1 MKKKIIATGL
11 SGFLAAAIL
20 AGCSGIGT
28 VGTASRVADMTSRES
43 SRDMDSAKQPLP
55 PMKVSKVVVSDDVW
69 TTNKARR
76 SDHGEPLPRQWERSN
91 SFVIRRSTPMK
102 LYEIGTEITD
112 ITRIPVTFSPDVT
125 DTTGTQEPAPA
136 AGGAAPGGGG
146 AGAGGAGNKTGGA
159 TQPPDIN
166 AILESMKIAN
176 TPTPPP
182 SIAGNLSGSDGNVI
196 RPIAAAKDA
205 MKVNFAGRLSDFL
218 DQVSSHF
225 NVSWEYSA
233 GEIRIFRFVTRTYT
247 VHALPST
254 IDLKAT
260 LTADSSSQDNSGG
273 AGGGGGGGTPSGG
286 SGGSNQKVDS
296 SVNIEIWKD
305 ITGAVTTIVGKYG
318 HVSTAVSTG
327 TITVSAPPPI
337 ISRVQSY
344 LDGQNE
350 RLNKQV
356 SVSVEVLDL
365 DILDEDN
372 YSFDLQGVFQQA
384 QNFGFTFG
392 TLGGAL
398 NGLSSVIT
406 GSSGAPY
413 SGMASSISN
422 SNSGA
427 EFGVISPTS
436 SWRGSNGVIQ
446 ALSTAG
452 RVTVRTTA
460 SVTTLNGVP
469 APLQVSNTRGYV
481 SNIMVTAF
489 PTIGAGSPTSET
501 QLTTSTI
508 TTGFSMSL
516 LPRINADNTGLLLQ
530 FGISISDL
538 NGADNGFDIYTTQDG
553 TETVQLPNVN
563 SRNFVQQ
570 AFVPNGSTLVLAGFE
585 QNQNNATSTGVGSPG
600 FMGLGG
606 SQNGKA
612 ERKVLVILMTPVVLS
627 ASSPL
632 ITDE

>member
-1 MKKKIIATGL
+1 MRIRHSLATGT
-11 SGFLAAAIL
+11 AAVLLFL

-28 VGTASRVADMTSRES
+28 VGEASRVADMTSRES
-43 SRDMDSAKQPLP
+43 SKDMDSAKQPLP
-55 PMKVSKVVVSDDVW
+55 PLKVSRVLISDDVW
-69 TTNKARR
+69 TTGKARR
-76 SDHGEPLPRQWERSN
+76 SDHGEPLPRRWERDN
-91 SFVIRRSTPMK
+91 SFVLRRATPMK
-102 LYEIGTEITD
+102 LFEIGTEITN
-112 ITRIPVTFSPDVT
+112 ITRIPVTFSPDIN
-125 DTTGTQEPAPA
+125 GMSEAAKPEAQSSGA
-136 AGGAAPGGGG
+136 AGAGSGGGG
-146 AGAGGAGNKTGGA
+146 GGGGGGKPGGPP
-159 TQPPDIN
+159 QPPDIN
-166 AILESMKIAN
+166 AILESMKLAN
-176 TPTPPP
+176 APAAPPV
-182 SIAGNLSGSDGNVI
+182 IAGNLSGSDGNVI
-196 RPIAAAKDA
+196 RPIAATQDA
-205 MKVNFAGRLSDFL
+205 MKVNFEGKLSEFL
-218 DQVSSHF
+218 NQMSSHF

-247 VHALPST
+247 VHALPSS

-273 AGGGGGGGTPSGG
+273 SGGGGGGTPSGG

-305 ITGAVTTIVGKYG
+305 ITTAVTAIVGGYG

-327 TITVSAPPPI
+327 TLTVSAPPPI

-365 DILDEDN
+365 DILDADN

-384 QNFGFTFG
+384 ENFGFTFG

-406 GSSGAPY
+406 GSGNGPY
-413 SGMASSISN
+413 SGMASNISN
-422 SNSGA
+422 TNSGA
-427 EFGVISPTS
+427 EFGVISPS
-436 SWRGSNGVIQ
+436 SNWRGSNGVIQ

-508 TTGFSMSL
+508 TTGFSLSL

-538 NGADNGFDIYTTQDG
+538 NGADNGFDNYTTPDG

-585 QNQNNATSTGVGSPG
+585 QNENNATSTGVGSPG

-606 SQNGKA
+606 SQVGKA
-612 ERKVLVILMTPVVLS
+612 QRKVLIILMTPVVLS

-632 ITDE
+632 ITDD